1 MIFKSRKELYQFK
14 HGAKAW
20 YFTSSSK
27 PVVHNEITYQPI
39 RGMSRTD
46 IEDAGIDKADVDI
59 TFPQIPLLDANGED
73 LQQLFINK
81 IFYDAVT
88 VTILEIY
95 KGDSLVLFKGRVTV
109 PKFDEDA
116 KTMTLVASTNE
127 TYQHRQILT
136 RKFQKPCPN
145 KIYDRFCGLDFD
157 TWSSKAKVLS
167 FNDLQVI
174 VQFEPTVTVVESV
187 DENENPVVTT
197 TTIQSSLTTID
208 AKDTVT
214 KTKTIVKVT
223 TDKDTGEE
231 TTVTTTETIFTREA
245 QNAFARGLIYKN
257 GVYVFVVN
265 SSGMR
270 LSMYR
275 PFPYLKVGD
284 EVFIAM
290 GCDQS
295 MVSCK
300 TFGNNM
306 RFMGH
311 PYMPNT
317 NPVNDEI
324 VK

>member
-59 TFPQIPLLDANGED
+59 TFPQIPLLDVNGED

-88 VTILEIY
+88 VTILELY
-95 KGDSLVLFKGRVTV
+95 KGESLVLFKGRVTV

-127 TYQHRQILT
+127 TYQNRNILT

-145 KIYDRFCGLDFD
+145 KIYDRFCGLNFE

-167 FNDLQVI
+167 ITGLQVV
-174 VQFEPTVTVVESV
+174 VQFAPTVTVVESV
-187 DENENPVVTT
+187 DGNENPVVRT
-197 TTIQSSLTTID
+197 TTIQSSLTTAN
-208 AKDTVT
+208 AKETVT
-214 KTKTIVKVT
+214 KNKTVVTKT
-223 TDKDTGEE
+223 TDKVTGQVSI
-231 TTVTTTETIFTREA
+231 VTTIEVIFTREA
-245 QNAFARGLIYKN
+245 QNVFARGLIYKDS
-257 GVYVFVVN
+257 VYVFIANATSV
-265 SSGMR
+265 S

-275 PFPYLKVGD
+275 RFPYLKVGD

-295 MVSCK
+295 QESCK
-300 TFGNNM
+300 TFGNNL
-306 RFMGH
+306 RFMGF
-311 PYMPNT
+311 PFMPNS

-324 VK
+324 IK

>member
-14 HGAKAW
+14 HGTKAW

-59 TFPQIPLLDANGED
+59 TFPQIPLLDVNGED

-88 VTILEIY
+88 VTILELY
-95 KGDSLVLFKGRVTV
+95 KGESLVLFKGRVTV

-116 KTMTLVASTNE
+116 KIMTLVASTNE
-127 TYQHRQILT
+127 TYQNRNILT

-145 KIYDRFCGLDFD
+145 KIYDRFCGLNFE

-167 FNDLQVI
+167 INALQVL

-187 DENENPVVTT
+187 DEDENPVVTT
-197 TTIQSSLTTID
+197 TTVQSSLSTFE

-214 KTKTIVKVT
+214 KIKTVVKVT
-223 TDKDTGEE
+223 TDKDTGEQ

-245 QNAFARGLIYKN
+245 KNAFARGLIFKD

-265 SSGMR
+265 SQGLG

-275 PFPYLKVGD
+275 PFHYLKVGD

-295 MVSCK
+295 HESCK
-300 TFGNNM
+300 TFGNNL
-306 RFMGH
+306 RFMGF
-311 PYMPNT
+311 PFIPNS

-324 VK
+324 IK

>member
-20 YFTSSSK
+20 YFTSASK
-27 PVVHNEITYQPI
+27 PVVHNAITYQPI

-59 TFPQIPLLDANGED
+59 TFPQIPLLDTNEED

-88 VTILEIY
+88 VTILELY
-95 KGDSLVLFKGRVTV
+95 KGESLVLFKGRVTV

-127 TYQHRQILT
+127 TYQNRNILT

-145 KIYDRFCGLDFD
+145 KIYDRFCGLNFE

-167 FNDLQVI
+167 MSGLQVA
-174 VQFEPTVTVVESV
+174 VQFVPTVTVVESV
-187 DENENPVVTT
+187 DGNENPVVRT
-197 TTIQSSLTTID
+197 TTIQSSLTTAN
-208 AKDTVT
+208 AKETVT
-214 KTKTIVKVT
+214 KNKTVVTKT
-223 TDKDTGEE
+223 TDKVTGQVSI
-231 TTVTTTETIFTREA
+231 VTTTEVIFTREA
-245 QNAFARGLIYKN
+245 QNVFARGLIYKDS
-257 GVYVFVVN
+257 VYVFIANATSV
-265 SSGMR
+265 S

-275 PFPYLKVGD
+275 RFPYLKVGD

-295 MVSCK
+295 QESCK
-300 TFGNNM
+300 TFGNNL
-306 RFMGH
+306 RFMGF
-311 PYMPNT
+311 PFMPNS

-324 VK
+324 IK

>member
-20 YFTSSSK
+20 YFTSASK
-27 PVVHNEITYQPI
+27 PVVHNEITYQTI

-46 IEDAGIDKADVDI
+46 IEDAGIDKADVNI

-88 VTILEIY
+88 VTILELY
-95 KGDSLVLFKGRVTV
+95 KGESLVLFKGRVTV

-127 TYQHRQILT
+127 TYQNRNILT

-145 KIYDRFCGLDFD
+145 KIYDRFCGLNFE

-167 FNDLQVI
+167 ITGLKVV
-174 VQFEPTVTVVESV
+174 VQFAPTVTVVESV
-187 DENENPVVTT
+187 DGNENPVVRT
-197 TTIQSSLTTID
+197 TTIQSSLIT
-208 AKDTVT
+208 ANGKETVT
-214 KTKTIVKVT
+214 KNKTVVTKT
-223 TDKDTGEE
+223 TDKVTGQVSI
-231 TTVTTTETIFTREA
+231 VTTTEVIFTREA
-245 QNAFARGLIYKN
+245 QNVFARGLIYKDS
-257 GVYVFVVN
+257 VYVFIAN
-265 SSGMR
+265 ATSLS

-275 PFPYLKVGD
+275 RFPYLKVGD

-295 MVSCK
+295 QESCK
-300 TFGNNM
+300 TFGNNL
-306 RFMGH
+306 RFMGF
-311 PYMPNT
+311 PFMPNS

-324 VK
+324 IK